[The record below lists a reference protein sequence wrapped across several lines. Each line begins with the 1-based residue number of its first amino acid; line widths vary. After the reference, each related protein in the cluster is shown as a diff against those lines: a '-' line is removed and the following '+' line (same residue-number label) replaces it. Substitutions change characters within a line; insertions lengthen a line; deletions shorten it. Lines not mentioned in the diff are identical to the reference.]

1 MLVTAHAG
9 RKCTVKF
16 LRNSNVGRLHGVLVT
31 VDASR
36 TTIRKPLRKLTVDT
50 VSKLEAVQIGHNAII
65 KLLRKLNVGNTL
77 SRLGTVQ
84 VNRKWSARIM
94 GILHIRDILSKLRI
108 EGRQVNIFI
117 LVDLSEVVVA
127 PILSRERFGVTE
139 VEDMTV
145 TSWDRAPEPVL
156 RIMDGVQMPFE
167 VRTTLESLVAA
178 RNATNMVDWLVSAW
192 KANQRMMPLRELRA
206 FIKVSMLKKKKLTR
220 RPKRLY
226 CLMCWQKALWA
237 QVIGSP

>member
-1 MLVTAHAG
+1 MA
-9 RKCTVKF
+9 
-16 LRNSNVGRLHGVLVT
+16 
-31 VDASR
+31 
-36 TTIRKPLRKLTVDT
+36 
-50 VSKLEAVQIGHNAII
+50 
-65 KLLRKLNVGNTL
+65 
-77 SRLGTVQ
+77 
-84 VNRKWSARIM
+84 
-94 GILHIRDILSKLRI
+94 
-108 EGRQVNIFI
+108 
-117 LVDLSEVVVA
+117 LSEVVVT

-206 FIKVSMLKKKKLTR
+206 FIKVSMLKKKKTHSASEASLLSDVLAKGALGTSNWFSVEGTLP
-220 RPKRLY
+220 PKGGGKGVVLVV
-226 CLMCWQKALWA
+226 CMLHA
-237 QVIGSP
+237 